1 MQKQAKTLT
10 FAEQY
15 KLKEFETHHALV
27 IAQEQTLQTA
37 WKRILNSLGMID
49 TRCYTFEQAMDI
61 LKEEKS
67 TNDEGPT
74 LLLIDVDLEIIDP
87 LGPQPTTSDI
97 ALDALQR
104 WFPCP
109 VSTLPAVCIRDR
121 RSHSSENGSHHRH
134 PLNATV
140 ARSAVLYKPFKNSSL
155 IHALQDQLGK
165 VSASDGFTVTE
176 QHQKQHLLQ
185 PHTLQEK
192 STLSSQR
199 PLSECLIKVKTLL
212 VDDNPINRKVVS
224 RMLSKLNVQPLMA
237 QNGRE
242 AYDLVINSAAQ
253 GQPIDLIFM
262 DVWMPE
268 LNGLEATRMIRETPD
283 TLIGKQPY
291 IIAMTACVMPGDR
304 EQCFDAGMNAYISKP
319 IQKDELEATI
329 HTFTQ
334 VIPIT

>member
-1 MQKQAKTLT
+1 MMQKQPERPT

-15 KLKEFETHHALV
+15 KLKELETYYALV
-27 IAQEQTLQTA
+27 IAQDQTLQTA
-37 WKRILNSLGMID
+37 WKHILSSLGMIE

-61 LKEEKS
+61 FKEEKPR
-67 TNDEGPT
+67 DDGPT
-74 LLLIDVDLEIIDP
+74 LLVIDVDLEIIDP

-104 WFPCP
+104 WFPYP
-109 VSTLPAVCIRDR
+109 VSALPALCIRDR

-155 IHALQDQLGK
+155 IHALQDQL
-165 VSASDGFTVTE
+165 VNDSTSDETIVTDQQQNQHFT
-176 QHQKQHLLQ
+176 QSHI
-185 PHTLQEK
+185 LQEN
-192 STLSSQR
+192 TLSQR
-199 PLSECLIKVKTLL
+199 PLSEYLVKVKTLL

-224 RMLSKLNVQPLMA
+224 RMLSKLNVQPLIA

-253 GQPIDLIFM
+253 GQPIDLILM

-319 IQKDELEATI
+319 IQKDELETTI

-334 VIPIT
+334 IIPIS

>member
-1 MQKQAKTLT
+1 MMQKQPETLT

-15 KLKEFETHHALV
+15 KLKALETRIALV
-27 IAQEQTLQTA
+27 IAQDQTLQTA
-37 WKRILNSLGMID
+37 WQRILNSLGMID
-49 TRCYTFEQAMDI
+49 TRCFTFEQAMDI
-61 LKEEKS
+61 FK
-67 TNDEGPT
+67 DENNAPT

-87 LGPQPTTSDI
+87 LGPQPITSDI

-104 WFPCP
+104 WFPYP

-121 RSHSSENGSHHRH
+121 RSHSTENGSHHRH

-155 IHALQDQLGK
+155 IHALRDQLGK
-165 VSASDGFTVTE
+165 ISANNDTTTVTE
-176 QHQKQHLLQ
+176 QQQKQPLLH
-185 PHTLQEK
+185 PHTLQE
-192 STLSSQR
+192 SQR
-199 PLSECLIKVKTLL
+199 PLSEYLVHVKTLL

-224 RMLSKLNVQPLMA
+224 RMLSKLNVVPIVA

-242 AYDLVINSAAQ
+242 AYDLVINSATQ
-253 GQPIDLIFM
+253 GQPIDLILM

-334 VIPIT
+334 ITPIS